1 MNAITKPSAVVESYG
16 FWNSDFSAEHAV
28 AGGGDYVDLCCDESR
43 LLWIELLPATGRSVV
58 MQWTE
63 GSGVECLTPEINV
76 RSRVYEYGGGALCLC
91 GDTFAFVSAAD
102 QQIHSFCPA
111 TRRAQP
117 LTARPGSRYGGLV
130 YDALRNRIIAVEE
143 TREAAEVLH
152 RIVSIDLIGHRQ
164 VLVEGSDFYNSPTVS
179 DNGRELVW
187 IEWNRPNLPWTR
199 TRLCRAR
206 LNTAGGLQRTTTFG
220 TGQNEAYQQ
229 PFFDADGTL
238 MCLCDRNGYWQPWL
252 VTAAGDFRRLPSQ
265 PGDHAPA
272 PWTLG
277 PRHVMALAKGWLAL
291 SWLDSG
297 YGQLAFRHVDSAEE
311 RHLAPE
317 YTRFRSLAANSRW
330 LFCVAGSPDCTA
342 AILRVDLQSDDVTVL
357 HRTHSALG
365 EEEIA
370 RPQQLRYRSGDGETA
385 HGFFYAPHQS
395 RVRGEEGSTPPL
407 LIFTHGGPTSATYA
421 VLDQRI
427 QFWTQRGFAVADLN
441 YRGSSGYGRAYR
453 NRLQDSWGIV
463 DVEDVLH
470 AVEHLSRAQL
480 IDPDRV
486 FIRGSSA
493 GGYTTLASLV
503 AGGSL
508 FRAGA
513 SLYGVSD
520 PLQLRAVT
528 HKFEA
533 DYIDWLIGDPQRDP
547 QRYVERSPLQRAQ
560 RICTPVIFFQG
571 LDDAVVLPEQTQQ
584 MYTALE
590 ENGVPVRCLNFEGE
604 GHGFRQP
611 HNQIRVLEEELAF
624 YRARL

>member
-1 MNAITKPSAVVESYG
+1 MNFSEKPYSIVQPYG
-16 FWNSDFSAEHAV
+16 FWDSAFSAEHAV
-28 AGGGDYVDLCCDESR
+28 AGGGDYADLCCDERR

-63 GSGVECLTPEINV
+63 ERGIECLTPELNV

-91 GDTFAFVSAAD
+91 SDTFAFVSAAD

-111 TRRAQP
+111 TGRNHP
-117 LTARPGSRYGGLV
+117 LTARPVSRYGGLV
-130 YDALRNRIIAVEE
+130 FDTLRNRIIAVEE
-143 TREAAEVLH
+143 TREAGEVVH

-179 DNGRELVW
+179 DDGRELAW
-187 IEWNRPNLPWTR
+187 IEWSRPNLPWTR

-229 PFFDADGTL
+229 PFFGPDGTL
-238 MCLCDRNGYWQPWL
+238 MCLTDRSGYWQPWL
-252 VTAAGDFRRLPSQ
+252 VSANGDLHRLPSQ

-272 PWTLG
+272 PWALG
-277 PRHVMALAKGWLAL
+277 PHHVVALANKWLAL

-297 YGQLAFRHVDSAEE
+297 YGQLAFRHVESGAE
-311 RHLAPE
+311 RRLAHG
-317 YTRFRSLAANSRW
+317 YTRFRSLAANNRW

-342 AILRVDLQSDDVTVL
+342 AILRVDLQSDEITVL
-357 HRTHSALG
+357 HRIHSALD
-365 EEEIA
+365 EDEVA
-370 RPQQLRYRSGDGETA
+370 RPQQLRYTSGGGETA
-385 HGFFYAPHQS
+385 YGFFYAPHQS
-395 RVRGEEGSTPPL
+395 RVRGEEDTEPPL

-441 YRGSSGYGRAYR
+441 YRGSSGYGRSYR
-453 NRLQDSWGIV
+453 NRLQDNWGIV
-463 DVEDVLH
+463 DVEDVLY
-470 AVEHLSRAQL
+470 AVEHLGRARL

-486 FIRGSSA
+486 FVRGSSA

-503 AGGSL
+503 AGGGR

-547 QRYVERSPLQRAQ
+547 QRYVERSPLQQAQ
-560 RICTPVIFFQG
+560 RIRTPVLFFQG
-571 LDDAVVLPEQTQQ
+571 LDDAVVLPEQTRQ
-584 MYTALE
+584 MYAALKDS
-590 ENGVPVRCLNFEGE
+590 GVPVRCLNFEGE
-604 GHGFRQP
+604 GHGFRQSR
-611 HNQIRVLEEELAF
+611 NQIRVLEEELAF